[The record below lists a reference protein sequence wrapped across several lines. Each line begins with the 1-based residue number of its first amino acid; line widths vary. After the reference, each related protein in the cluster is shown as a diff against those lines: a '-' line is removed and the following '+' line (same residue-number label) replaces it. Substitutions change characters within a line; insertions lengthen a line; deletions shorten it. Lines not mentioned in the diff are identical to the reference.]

1 MHAAIVLGGGRSA
14 RMGTDKLTLRRDG
27 VSLLARTCQA
37 AGQFAGRIVVAGHE
51 QPGLEVE
58 FVLEDPPFG
67 GPVAGIAAGLA
78 ALDAAEPPAEVLL
91 LAGDLANP
99 EAAVGLLAAAEPGVD
114 GVVLADGEGRPQ
126 YLAGRYRAESLRSA
140 LAGAGEARHL
150 AVRRTLAGL
159 DLALVPAPPS
169 TTADIDTPAG
179 ASAWGFEAPTNEATG
194 LG

>member
-1 MHAAIVLGGGRSA
+1 M
-14 RMGTDKLTLRRDG
+14 
-27 VSLLARTCQA
+27 
-37 AGQFAGRIVVAGHE
+37 
-51 QPGLEVE
+51 
-58 FVLEDPPFG
+58 
-67 GPVAGIAAGLA
+67 
-78 ALDAAEPPAEVLL
+78 
-91 LAGDLANP
+91 
-99 EAAVGLLAAAEPGVD
+99 GVD
-114 GVVLADGEGRPQ
+114 RDPFYGAPTVVVVLADGEGRPQ